1 MTQHNDSPRTP
12 QPRSYS
18 RYVSIT
24 DRRRSDRLS
33 DGALN
38 YATCLVVSLVAAAF
52 LASVAILSCTAL
64 SLALDEPVAVTSVA
78 YLNLDDDITQDE
90 LRALSDAYKRIAGFA
105 PPSA

>member
-12 QPRSYS
+12 EPRSDS
-18 RYVSIT
+18 PYVPIP

-38 YATCLVVSLVAAAF
+38 YATCLVVTMVVAAF

-64 SLALDEPVAVTSVA
+64 SLAFDEPIAVASVA
-78 YLNLDDDITQDE
+78 YEKTTMADMHHDKI
-90 LRALSDAYKRIAGFA
+90 FC
-105 PPSA
+105 

>member
-12 QPRSYS
+12 EPRSYS
-18 RYVSIT
+18 PYVAIP

-38 YATCLVVSLVAAAF
+38 YATCLVVTLVAAAF

-64 SLALDEPVAVTSVA
+64 SLAFDEPVAVA
-78 YLNLDDDITQDE
+78 
-90 LRALSDAYKRIAGFA
+90 
-105 PPSA
+105 SAVYASPTKADMHHDKIFC

>member
-12 QPRSYS
+12 EPRSYS
-18 RYVSIT
+18 PYVAIP

-38 YATCLVVSLVAAAF
+38 YAMCLVVTLVAAAF

-64 SLALDEPVAVTSVA
+64 SLAFDEPVAVA
-78 YLNLDDDITQDE
+78 
-90 LRALSDAYKRIAGFA
+90 
-105 PPSA
+105 SAVYASPTKADMHHDKIFC